1 MISLNWVKDYIDIE
15 NEDLNEL
22 AVKITKAGVNVE
34 KVISKRI
41 NNLVIGKVIS
51 CEMHPD
57 SDHLHICM
65 VDTGSETLQ
74 IVCGAP
80 NVREGLKVIVAL
92 PGAVLPGNF
101 EIKKGTIRGVESNG
115 MLCALFEL
123 GVEEKTDENY
133 AKGIHEVEDNVEV
146 GTDANIYLGTDDTNY
161 ELDVHKHRNNDC
173 YYHIGFA
180 YEIASILNKKVILPN
195 LQYSE
200 VEDDIKDHFTLEV
213 NTSKCP
219 YYLAK
224 MVKDIK
230 VGPSPEFI
238 RKRLVSAGMRSINN
252 VVDISNYVMLEF
264 GQPMH
269 FFDYDKLG
277 NKILVR
283 DAKENEEVI
292 TLDGKN
298 RVLTSNDIVITD
310 TNKPVCIAGVMGGEN
325 TEVDD
330 NTKNILIESAIFDGI
345 SIRNTAN
352 RLNLKSEAS
361 IRYGKGLN
369 YEYTKMAIDR
379 ACHLL
384 EKYAGAKVL
393 TGIVSHDKL
402 DKTPKQITFESKEV
416 SNLLGL
422 TLTNE
427 DIKTELDRLG
437 FEYEYKDNKFIATI
451 PNRRLDIDPYVN
463 DIAEEIGRLYGYHNL
478 KSTLP
483 KTNTRRGVYVGDVGI
498 RKDISKRLRTLG
510 LNECK
515 TYTLTTPDMAKMF
528 KYDNRE
534 SIVLPNPISIDK
546 SVIRTSILPSL
557 LNTYQYNKSRGV
569 KDVLIYEISKTY
581 DTNYQEVSKV
591 AMLLKGSYLS
601 NSWQGININVDFYL
615 VKGIIENLFN
625 YLGFKNRYSFEVV
638 SVPELHPGISAK
650 ILIDREEIGIIGKL
664 HPNISN
670 DDIYVCEFSLTS
682 LYNKKIKPIKYKET
696 SKYPSIV
703 KDVSFIVDK
712 DTMAIDIENTI
723 KKSGGRL
730 LESINVFDYYSGDKI
745 DLDKKSL
752 AFKLTFTDSSRTL
765 EEKEVMDIFN
775 KIISD
780 VVAKHNA
787 ILRDK

>member
-92 PGAVLPGNF
+92 PGAILPGNF

-123 GVEEKTDENY
+123 GIEEKNDENY
-133 AKGIHEVEDNVEV
+133 AKGIHEVEDNIEV

-180 YEIASILNKKVILPN
+180 YEIASILNKKVTLPN

-200 VEDDIKDHFTLEV
+200 IEDDIKDHFTLEV

-298 RVLTSNDIVITD
+298 RVLTPNDIVITD

-379 ACHLL
+379 ACYLL
-384 EKYAGAKVL
+384 EKYADAKVL

-402 DKTPKQITFESKEV
+402 DKTPKQITFESSEV

-498 RKDISKRLRTLG
+498 RKDVSKRLRTLG

-515 TYTLTTPDMAKMF
+515 TYTLTTPDMARMF

-569 KDVLIYEISKTY
+569 KDVLIYEIAKTY

-591 AMLLKGSYLS
+591 AMLLKGCYLS
-601 NSWQGININVDFYL
+601 NSWQGINVNVDFYL

-650 ILIDREEIGIIGKL
+650 ILVDREEIGIIGKL

-730 LESINVFDYYSGDKI
+730 LESVYIFDYYAKDNI
-745 DLDKKSL
+745 EDNKKSL

-780 VVAKHNA
+780 VVVKHNA
-787 ILRDK
+787 VLRDK

>member
-123 GVEEKTDENY
+123 GVEEKNDENY
-133 AKGIHEVEDNVEV
+133 AKGIHEVEDNVKV

-180 YEIASILNKKVILPN
+180 YEIASILNKKVTLPN
-195 LQYSE
+195 LQYHE
-200 VEDDIKDHFTLEV
+200 IEDDINNHFTLEV
-213 NTSKCP
+213 NTNKCP

-224 MVKDIK
+224 MIKDIK

-379 ACHLL
+379 ACYLL

-498 RKDISKRLRTLG
+498 RKDVSKRLRTLG

-569 KDVLIYEISKTY
+569 KDVLIYEIAKTY

-591 AMLLKGSYLS
+591 AMLLKGTYLS

-650 ILIDREEIGIIGKL
+650 ILVDREEIGIIGKL

-752 AFKLTFTDSSRTL
+752 AFKLTFTDSNRTL

-780 VVAKHNA
+780 VVTKHDA
-787 ILRDK
+787 VLRDK

>member
-92 PGAVLPGNF
+92 PGAILPGNF

-123 GVEEKTDENY
+123 GIEEKNDENY
-133 AKGIHEVEDNVEV
+133 AKGIHEVEDNIEV

-180 YEIASILNKKVILPN
+180 YEIASILNKKVTLPN

-200 VEDDIKDHFTLEV
+200 IEDDIKDHFTLEV

-384 EKYAGAKVL
+384 EKYADAKVL

-402 DKTPKQITFESKEV
+402 DKTPKQITFESSEV

-498 RKDISKRLRTLG
+498 RKDVSKRLRTLG

-528 KYDNRE
+528 KYDNRK
-534 SIVLPNPISIDK
+534 SIVLPNPISVDK

-591 AMLLKGSYLS
+591 AMLLKGCYLS
-601 NSWQGININVDFYL
+601 NSWQGINVNVDFYL

-625 YLGFKNRYSFEVV
+625 YLGFRNRYSFEVV

-650 ILIDREEIGIIGKL
+650 ILVDREEIGIIGKL

-730 LESINVFDYYSGDKI
+730 LESVYIFDYYAKDNI
-745 DLDKKSL
+745 EDNKKSL

-780 VVAKHNA
+780 VVVKHNA
-787 ILRDK
+787 VLKDK